1 MRLMTATEAS
11 RNFAA
16 VLDAAEH
23 GETIV
28 ITRAGRRLALIG
40 PAPTGNGAA
49 LNDILAGHRPDDE
62 FARDVKAARDLL
74 TDGPS
79 TSWPDA

>member
-1 MRLMTATEAS
+1 MKLMTATEAS

-40 PAPTGNGAA
+40 PAPAGNGGA
-49 LNDILAGHRPDDE
+49 LNGVLAGYRLDDR
-62 FARDVKAARDLL
+62 FADDVRSTRELL
-74 TDGPS
+74 TDELS
-79 TSWPDA
+79 AQWPDA

>member
-1 MRLMTATEAS
+1 MKLMTATEAS

-28 ITRAGRRLALIG
+28 ITRAGRRLAQIG
-40 PAPTGNGAA
+40 PAPAGNGAA
-49 LNDILAGHRPDDE
+49 LNGILADHRPDED
-62 FARDVKAARDLL
+62 FAADVAAARELL
-74 TDGPS
+74 TDEVGSP
-79 TSWPDA
+79 WPDA

>member
-1 MRLMTATEAS
+1 MKLMTATEAS

-28 ITRAGRRLALIG
+28 ITRAGRRLALVG
-40 PAPTGNGAA
+40 PAPT
-49 LNDILAGHRPDDE
+49 AGHRPDDR
-62 FARDVKAARDLL
+62 FAEDVSGARDLL
-74 TDGPS
+74 TDEPGAQ
-79 TSWPDA
+79 WPDA